1 MARKNLGRTATTP
14 HEIIDKQYADTKY
27 VKPTNGIP
35 GTDLAPS
42 TVTFDKLALS
52 GSPSATTWIRGD
64 GTWAPIVGNNIF
76 VAPTSNYTLEPPVSP
91 IDGELVMFEIKP
103 PLGSITV
110 TIPDSVRMTT
120 GMLRSFPVR
129 SGISAIVGIRWSDS
143 SSAWQMI
150 ALTME
155 GLAGGR
161 YGAATTYVTV
171 SEILLGSYQNG
182 TNVTFSL
189 STRTDVPGTV
199 QVFRNGLMEIYGS
212 GYTTTETSVTLSSPP
227 LSSDSIVF
235 VYQKQD
241 ISNGGTRYITV
252 SQTVPKSFQNGTNK
266 NFTISTSFPNAVQVF
281 RNGIMELLGVDFF
294 ATESQVAL
302 NVAPSYDDT
311 VVLVYQM
318 QES

>member
-1 MARKNLGRTATTP
+1 M
-14 HEIIDKQYADTKY
+14 Y
-27 VKPTNGIP
+27 
-35 GTDLAPS
+35 
-42 TVTFDKLALS
+42 
-52 GSPSATTWIRGD
+52 
-64 GTWAPIVGNNIF
+64 
-76 VAPTSNYTLEPPVSP
+76 
-91 IDGELVMFEIKP
+91 EIKP
-103 PLGSITV
+103 PLKNITV

-120 GMLRSFPVR
+120 GMLRSFPVS

-143 SSAWQMI
+143 SAAWQMI

-171 SEILLGSYQNG
+171 SETLLGSYQNG
-182 TNVTFSL
+182 INTTFGL
-189 STRTDVPGTV
+189 STRTDVPSTV

-227 LSSDSIVF
+227 LSSDTIVF
-235 VYQKQD
+235 LYQKQD
-241 ISNGGTRYITV
+241 ITSGGTRYITV
-252 SQTVPKSFQNGTNK
+252 SQTVPKSLQNGTNK

>member
-1 MARKNLGRTATTP
+1 
-14 HEIIDKQYADTKY
+14 
-27 VKPTNGIP
+27 
-35 GTDLAPS
+35 
-42 TVTFDKLALS
+42 
-52 GSPSATTWIRGD
+52 
-64 GTWAPIVGNNIF
+64 
-76 VAPTSNYTLEPPVSP
+76 
-91 IDGELVMFEIKP
+91 
-103 PLGSITV
+103 
-110 TIPDSVRMTT
+110 
-120 GMLRSFPVR
+120 MLRSFPVS

-143 SSAWQMI
+143 SAAWQMI

-171 SEILLGSYQNG
+171 SETLLGSYQNG
-182 TNVTFSL
+182 INTTFGL
-189 STRTDVPGTV
+189 STRTDVPSTV

-227 LSSDSIVF
+227 LSSDTIVF
-235 VYQKQD
+235 LYQKQD
-241 ISNGGTRYITV
+241 ITSGGTRYITV
-252 SQTVPKSFQNGTNK
+252 SQTVPKSLQNGTNK

>member
-14 HEIIDKQYADTKY
+14 RETVDKQYTDTKY

-35 GTDLAPS
+35 GADLAAS

-52 GSPSATTWIRGD
+52 GIPSARTWIRGD
-64 GTWAPIVGNNIF
+64 GTWAPLVGNNIF
-76 VAPTSNYTLEPPVSP
+76 VAPTSDYTLEPPVSP

-103 PLGSITV
+103 PLGGITV
-110 TIPDSVRMTT
+110 TIPESVRMTT

-129 SGISAIVGIRWSDS
+129 SGVSAIVGIRWSNS
-143 SSAWQMI
+143 SAAWQMI

-155 GLAGGR
+155 GLAGAR
-161 YGAATTYVTV
+161 YGAATTYVTATQT
-171 SEILLGSYQNG
+171 LLSSYQNG
-182 TNVTFSL
+182 TNTTFSL
-189 STRTDVPGTV
+189 SAATDVPGTV

-212 GYTTTETSVTLSSPP
+212 GYTATETSVTLSSPP
-227 LSSDSIVF
+227 LSSDIIVF
-235 VYQKQD
+235 VYQRQD
-241 ISNGGTRYITV
+241 ISSGGTRYITV
-252 SQTVPKSFQNGTNK
+252 SQTVPKSFQNGANK

-294 ATESQVAL
+294 ATESQVEL
-302 NVAPSYDDT
+302 NVAPIYDDT

-318 QES
+318 QE